1 MSIFDLLLKRA
12 ESDQG
17 IHVAN
22 KKKYYSNILLIDR
35 SLGRD
40 ATSQYILLEEINY
53 KSNFL
58 MTELAH
64 SQLWLIVFK

>member
-17 IHVAN
+17 IDVAN

-35 SLGRD
+35 SVGTRHPNIF
-40 ATSQYILLEEINY
+40 YWKKKIINQT
-53 KSNFL
+53 F
-58 MTELAH
+58 
-64 SQLWLIVFK
+64 